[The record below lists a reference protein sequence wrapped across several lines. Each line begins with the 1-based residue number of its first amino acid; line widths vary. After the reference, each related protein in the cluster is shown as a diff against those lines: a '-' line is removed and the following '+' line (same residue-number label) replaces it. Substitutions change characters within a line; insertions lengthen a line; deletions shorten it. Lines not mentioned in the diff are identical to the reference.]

1 MFPISINNLDLDSL
15 TRSEYI
21 AFLNS
26 LINYYEVLFQMKL
39 DLFEE

>member
-1 MFPISINNLDLDSL
+1 MIIKNLDLDSL
-15 TRSEYI
+15 YRDEYI

-39 DLFEE
+39 ELFDEN